1 MIEED
6 PDEIVNAMQSSVW
19 GGGSLSFCVFENAQ
33 LTLCFCRFDG

>member
-19 GGGSLSFCVFENAQ
+19 GGKLVVDHTLENLSTNYWFAS
-33 LTLCFCRFDG
+33 